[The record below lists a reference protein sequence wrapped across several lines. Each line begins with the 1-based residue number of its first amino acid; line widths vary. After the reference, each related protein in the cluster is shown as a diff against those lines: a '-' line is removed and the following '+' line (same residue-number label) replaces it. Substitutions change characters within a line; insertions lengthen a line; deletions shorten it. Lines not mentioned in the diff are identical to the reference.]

1 MKDFWG
7 ILNVV
12 STNDVD
18 SFIGIYISHG
28 PGSLAGIGDIGDIK
42 GWSAIR
48 FQDCQHQKYTQYVL
62 CSQYF

>member
-1 MKDFWG
+1 M
-7 ILNVV
+7 
-12 STNDVD
+12 STNVVD

-28 PGSLAGIGDIGDIK
+28 PDSLAGIGGLHSIGDIRDIE
-42 GWSAIR
+42 GWSAIG